1 MSKIWKNIGPFFFKT
16 KVFIGKCWSKPDR
29 RIKKDRRIKNLKTM
43 DKSERLRSI
52 TVCNY
57 VPDESGNS
65 RETSKLIGDRLTIPR
80 SSIVYER

>member
-43 DKSERLRSI
+43 DKLERLRS
-52 TVCNY
+52 
-57 VPDESGNS
+57 GNS
-65 RETSKLIGDRLTIPR
+65 TETSKLIGDRLTIPR